1 MIEIKVGANKIPEA
15 EKSLLKFNEVIRK
28 HNEQALKNSEHP
40 KVMYR
45 EPSAL
50 IIICATA
57 TMGYTTDNGV
67 KIIPIGCLRD

>member
-1 MIEIKVGANKIPEA
+1 MGEA
-15 EKSLLKFNEVIRK
+15 K
-28 HNEQALKNSEHP
+28 A
-40 KVMYR
+40 MYR

-67 KIIPIGCLRD
+67 